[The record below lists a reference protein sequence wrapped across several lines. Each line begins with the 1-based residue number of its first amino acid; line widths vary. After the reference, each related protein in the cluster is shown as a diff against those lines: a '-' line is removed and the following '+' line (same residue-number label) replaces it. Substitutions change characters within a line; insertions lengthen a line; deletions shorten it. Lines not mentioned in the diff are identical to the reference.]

1 MHGIW
6 REERYDNS
14 TLYTA
19 QVKQTLS
26 RVLNYH
32 TTHDCYTMRIYKG
45 RWEIKFAVATGA
57 KVLSSLYEFLK
68 NSLPFSHTE
77 NRLKY
82 KHHIITK
89 SAN

>member
-1 MHGIW
+1 
-6 REERYDNS
+6 
-14 TLYTA
+14 
-19 QVKQTLS
+19 
-26 RVLNYH
+26 
-32 TTHDCYTMRIYKG
+32 MRIYKG